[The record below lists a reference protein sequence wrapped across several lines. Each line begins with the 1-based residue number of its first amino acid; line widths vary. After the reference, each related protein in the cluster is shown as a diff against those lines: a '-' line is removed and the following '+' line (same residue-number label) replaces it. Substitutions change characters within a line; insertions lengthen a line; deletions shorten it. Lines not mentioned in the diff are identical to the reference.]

1 MDRYLLRR
9 ISSRRLVFEYAMK
22 EFVDIRPRSLANKF
36 LMQLKESSPDKI
48 LVLLFGLK
56 ELLNITTSA
65 YRKII

>member
-1 MDRYLLRR
+1 
-9 ISSRRLVFEYAMK
+9 MK

-48 LVLLFGLK
+48 LVLFFGLK

-65 YRKII
+65 YG